1 MHPWHLMLTSH
12 LCTLSPIKLCRY
24 FENKNQHLSKIHS
37 TDALQMKNIEIA
49 EKNRDKL
56 QRQGKGIVGS
66 IGRPPRGPHPWSRRA
81 RQEKEKR
88 KESIVKAKAAI
99 KRGQEEHEQI
109 QEVLK
114 TLPATMN
121 VEVRNMTSQRGA
133 QALPLISC
141 R

>member
-1 MHPWHLMLTSH
+1 
-12 LCTLSPIKLCRY
+12 
-24 FENKNQHLSKIHS
+24 
-37 TDALQMKNIEIA
+37 MKNIEIA
-49 EKNRDKL
+49 EKNLEKL
-56 QRQGKGIVGS
+56 QRQGKGRAGS
-66 IGRPPRGPHPWSRRA
+66 GESPPRGPHPWSRRA